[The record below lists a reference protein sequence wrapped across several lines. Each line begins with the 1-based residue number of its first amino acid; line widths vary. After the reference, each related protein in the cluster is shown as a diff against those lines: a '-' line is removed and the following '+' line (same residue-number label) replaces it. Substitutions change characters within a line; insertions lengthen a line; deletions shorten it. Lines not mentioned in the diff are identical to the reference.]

1 MKEKTLDS
9 DSSDFRKFMLNYRIA
24 RSTADC
30 NSGDKNLALLHTQIV
45 RNSVN
50 IHSCDVNS
58 DIKYEIVKVL
68 EY

>member
-1 MKEKTLDS
+1 
-9 DSSDFRKFMLNYRIA
+9 MLNYRIA

>member
-9 DSSDFRKFMLNYRIA
+9 DSSDFRKFMLSYRIA

-30 NSGDKNLALLHTQIV
+30 NSRDKNLALLHTQIV
-45 RNSVN
+45 RLSVN
-50 IHSCDVNS
+50 IHSGDVSS